1 MSQMNANWD
10 RRADRTRG
18 DLPVLGVVV
27 VTYDSSDVI
36 VECLESLAASKDVSL
51 KIVVVD
57 NASGDDTCAVIKAW
71 AAGEQP
77 FERPTASPI
86 PSREPVT
93 KPIPIAELDEPLT
106 PIDLGRLTLVH
117 AATNRGFAGGVNLGL
132 RALQGQVDWYWILNP
147 DCAVLE
153 STAAA
158 YAEAAATSPGFG
170 LMTGKTVYYHQP
182 DLLQTTGGRLS
193 RRTAVCV
200 QRDYGRPVSLVDPS
214 PETLDWATGANLVA
228 SPAFLNRA
236 GAMEEDYFLYY
247 EEVDWAFRRGDLPI
261 VFTPQALVY
270 HHGGATIGS
279 GGVGRRPSAFSN
291 YFNHRNRIRFARRFL
306 SGVPVGAYAYGLAK
320 AAQLLLLGRW
330 AESHAVVCGLFEL
343 PPPAVITR
351 RFHDPAV
358 LQLAFGRAKRQAP
371 RYGRANS

>member
-1 MSQMNANWD
+1 MGRMSASWD
-10 RRADRTRG
+10 RHG

-27 VTYDSSDVI
+27 VTYESSEVI
-36 VECLESLAASKDVSL
+36 TECLESLAASKGVSL

-57 NASGDDTCAVIKAW
+57 NASSDDTCAVIRAW
-71 AAGEQP
+71 ASG
-77 FERPTASPI
+77 ERPFQRPSISPV
-86 PSREPVT
+86 PPRDPVT
-93 KPIPIAELDEPLT
+93 KPIALTELSEPFT
-106 PIDLGRLTLVH
+106 PVDLGPITLIH
-117 AATNRGFAGGVNLGL
+117 SAANRGFAGGVNLGL

-158 YAEAAATSPGFG
+158 YANAATASPGFG

-182 DLLQTTGGRLS
+182 DLLQTTGGRLN
-193 RRTAVCV
+193 RRTGVCV
-200 QRDYGRPVSLVDPS
+200 QRDYGRPVSLADPS
-214 PETLDWATGANLVA
+214 PEALDWATGANLVA
-228 SPAFLNRA
+228 SPDFLNRA

-261 VFTPQALVY
+261 VFTPESMVY

-306 SGVPVGAYAYGLAK
+306 TGVPVGAYAYGLAK
-320 AAQLLLLGRW
+320 AAQLLLLGRLG
-330 AESHAVVCGLFEL
+330 ESYAVVCGLFEL

-358 LQLAFGRAKRQAP
+358 LELAFGRAKRP
-371 RYGRANS
+371 STR